1 MREFRPAAACISM
14 SAANR
19 RDSAQILVLIVFTAL
34 IYFCTGLPL
43 AVLPGYVHNSLG
55 YSSAMAGLVISA
67 QYLTT
72 LLARPL
78 TSSLCDQLGPR
89 RAVIYGLLACGL
101 SGLLTL
107 LAISLDN
114 LPVVT
119 LGGLLLGRVLLGAAQ
134 GLMGTG
140 ALSWAIARAGVAHT
154 ARVISWNGVAVY
166 GAIAIGAPLGMTL
179 ADRFGVWS
187 LGAVTLALALGGLL
201 LIRRQAALPVSSEAR
216 LPFRNVFGRVLP
228 GGLTLALGTL
238 GYGTL
243 STFVALY
250 FTNRGWDGA
259 GYALSAFGAAFIGA
273 RLLFSG
279 SIGRWGGYRV
289 ALACL
294 GVELMGLL
302 LIWLAPG
309 PTLVF
314 AGAALTG
321 LGLSMLYPA
330 LAVEVIQQV
339 PASSRSSALGAFAL
353 FFDLAL
359 GLAGP
364 LMGWLIPFTGL
375 AGIFAVSALFAVIGL
390 VLGVRLL
397 LGARAAS

>member
-1 MREFRPAAACISM
+1 MRQFVPAAACHFM
-14 SAANR
+14 SAVR
-19 RDSAQILVLIVFTAL
+19 LRDPAQVLVLIVFTAL

-43 AVLPGYVHNSLG
+43 AVLPGYVHDSLG
-55 YSSAMAGLVISA
+55 YGSALAGLVISA

-78 TSSLCDQLGPR
+78 TSSLCDRLGPR
-89 RAVIYGLLACGL
+89 RAVTYGLLACGL
-101 SGLLTL
+101 SGLLTW
-107 LAISLDN
+107 LAIGLDSL
-114 LPVVT
+114 PAVT

-140 ALSWAIARAGVAHT
+140 ALSWAIARAGVEHT
-154 ARVISWNGVAVY
+154 ARVISWNGIAVY
-166 GAIAIGAPLGMTL
+166 GAIAIGAPLGMAL
-179 ADRFGVWS
+179 ADRFGAWT
-187 LGAVTLALALGGLL
+187 LGAITLALALGGLP
-201 LIRRQAALPVSSEAR
+201 LIRRQATLPVSVEAR
-216 LPFRNVFGRVLP
+216 LPFRRVFSRVLP
-228 GGLTLALGTL
+228 GGMTLALGTL

-259 GYALSAFGAAFIGA
+259 GYALSAFGAAFIVA
-273 RLLFSG
+273 RLVFSG

-294 GVELMGLL
+294 GVELLGLL

-309 PTLVF
+309 PALVF

-321 LGLSMLYPA
+321 LGLSLLYPA

-339 PASSRSSALGAFAL
+339 PASNRSSALGAFAL

-364 LMGWLIPFTGL
+364 LMGLLVPLSGL
-375 AGIFAVSALFAVIGL
+375 AGLFAISALFALIGL
-390 VLGVRLL
+390 GMGVRLL
-397 LGARAAS
+397 LGAQRG

>member
-1 MREFRPAAACISM
+1 M
-14 SAANR
+14 SAVR
-19 RDSAQILVLIVFTAL
+19 LRDPAQVLALIVFTAL

-43 AVLPGYVHNSLG
+43 AVLPGYVHDSLG
-55 YSSAMAGLVISA
+55 YSSAVAGLVISA

-78 TSSLCDQLGPR
+78 TSSLCDRLGSR
-89 RAVIYGLLACGL
+89 RAVTYGLLACAL
-101 SGLLTL
+101 SGLLTW
-107 LAISLDN
+107 LATSLEN
-114 LPVVT
+114 LPIVT
-119 LGGLLLGRVLLGAAQ
+119 LGALLLGRVLLGAAQ

-140 ALSWAIARAGVAHT
+140 ALSWAIARAGVEHT

-166 GAIAIGAPLGMTL
+166 GAIAIGAPLGMAL
-179 ADRFGVWS
+179 AERFGVGS

-201 LIRRQAALPVSSEAR
+201 LIRRQATLPVSSEAR
-216 LPFRNVFGRVLP
+216 LPFRRVFGRVLP

-250 FTNRGWDGA
+250 FTSRGWDGA

-273 RLLFSG
+273 RLVFSG

-294 GVELMGLL
+294 GVELLGLL

-309 PTLVF
+309 PVLVF

-321 LGLSMLYPA
+321 LGLSLLYPA

-364 LMGWLIPFTGL
+364 LMGLLVPLSGL
-375 AGIFAVSALFAVIGL
+375 AGLFGVSALFAVIGL
-390 VLGVRLL
+390 GMGVRLL
-397 LGARAAS
+397 QGARG

>member
-1 MREFRPAAACISM
+1 MRDPA
-14 SAANR
+14 
-19 RDSAQILVLIVFTAL
+19 QVFVLIVFTAL

-43 AVLPGYVHNSLG
+43 AVLPGYVHDTLG
-55 YSSAMAGLVISA
+55 YNSAVAGLVISV
-67 QYLTT
+67 QYLATF
-72 LLARPL
+72 LARPL

-89 RAVIYGLLACGL
+89 RAVTYGLLACGL

-107 LAISLDN
+107 AAISLDD
-114 LPVVT
+114 LPSVT
-119 LGGLLLGRVLLGAAQ
+119 LLGLLLGRVLLGAAQ

-140 ALSWAIARAGVAHT
+140 ALSWAIARAGVEHA
-154 ARVISWNGVAVY
+154 ARVISWNGIAVY
-166 GAIAIGAPLGMTL
+166 GAIAAGAPLGMLL
-179 ADRFGVWS
+179 ADRFGAGS
-187 LGAVTLALALGGLL
+187 LGTVTLALAIIGLAV
-201 LIRRQAALPVSSEAR
+201 IYPQATLPISTEAR
-216 LPFRNVFGRVLP
+216 LSFRRVVGRVLP

-250 FTNRGWDGA
+250 FTQRGWPGA

-273 RLLFSG
+273 RLVFSD

-294 GVELMGLL
+294 GGELLGLL
-302 LIWLAPG
+302 LIWFAPG
-309 PTLVF
+309 PELVF

-321 LGLSMLYPA
+321 LGLSLLYPA
-330 LAVEVIQQV
+330 LAVEIIQQV

-359 GLAGP
+359 GIAGP
-364 LMGWLIPFTGL
+364 LMGLLAPYTGL
-375 AGIFAVSALFAVIGL
+375 DGLFAVSALFALIGL
-390 VLGVRLL
+390 LFSLYLSRG
-397 LGARAAS
+397 GATAR

>member
-1 MREFRPAAACISM
+1 M
-14 SAANR
+14 SAVR
-19 RDSAQILVLIVFTAL
+19 LRDPAQVLALIVFTAL

-43 AVLPGYVHNSLG
+43 AVLPGYVHDSLG
-55 YSSAMAGLVISA
+55 YSSAVAGLVISA

-78 TSSLCDQLGPR
+78 TSSLCDRLGSR
-89 RAVIYGLLACGL
+89 RAVTYGLLACAL
-101 SGLLTL
+101 SGLLTR

-114 LPVVT
+114 LPIVT
-119 LGGLLLGRVLLGAAQ
+119 LGALLLGRVLLGAAQ

-140 ALSWAIARAGVAHT
+140 ALSWAIARAGVEHT

-166 GAIAIGAPLGMTL
+166 GAIAIGAPLGMAL
-179 ADRFGVWS
+179 AERFGVGS

-201 LIRRQAALPVSSEAR
+201 LIRRQATLPVSSEAR
-216 LPFRNVFGRVLP
+216 LPFRRVFGRVLP

-250 FTNRGWDGA
+250 FTSRGWDGA

-273 RLLFSG
+273 RLVFSG

-294 GVELMGLL
+294 GVELLGLL

-309 PTLVF
+309 PVLVF

-321 LGLSMLYPA
+321 LGLSLLYPA

-364 LMGWLIPFTGL
+364 LMGLLVPLSGL
-375 AGIFAVSALFAVIGL
+375 AGLFGVSALFAVIGL
-390 VLGVRLL
+390 GMGVRLL
-397 LGARAAS
+397 QGARG

>member
-1 MREFRPAAACISM
+1 M
-14 SAANR
+14 SAVR
-19 RDSAQILVLIVFTAL
+19 LRDPAQVLALIVFTAL

-43 AVLPGYVHNSLG
+43 AVLPGYVHDSLG
-55 YSSAMAGLVISA
+55 YSSAVAGLVISA

-78 TSSLCDQLGPR
+78 TSSLCDRLGSR
-89 RAVIYGLLACGL
+89 RAVTYGLLACAL
-101 SGLLTL
+101 SGLLTW
-107 LAISLDN
+107 LATSLDN
-114 LPVVT
+114 LPIVT
-119 LGGLLLGRVLLGAAQ
+119 LGALLLGRVLLGAAQ

-140 ALSWAIARAGVAHT
+140 ALSWAIARAGVEHT

-166 GAIAIGAPLGMTL
+166 GAIAIGAPLGMAL
-179 ADRFGVWS
+179 AERFGVGS

-201 LIRRQAALPVSSEAR
+201 LIRRQATLPVSSEAR
-216 LPFRNVFGRVLP
+216 LPFRRVFGRVLP

-250 FTNRGWDGA
+250 FTSRGWDGA

-273 RLLFSG
+273 RLVFSG
-279 SIGRWGGYRV
+279 TIGRWGGYRV

-294 GVELMGLL
+294 GVELLGLL

-309 PTLVF
+309 PVLVF

-321 LGLSMLYPA
+321 LGLSLLYPA

-364 LMGWLIPFTGL
+364 LMGLLVPLSGL
-375 AGIFAVSALFAVIGL
+375 AGLFGVSALFAVIGL
-390 VLGVRLL
+390 GMGVRLL
-397 LGARAAS
+397 QGARG

>member
-1 MREFRPAAACISM
+1 M
-14 SAANR
+14 SAVR
-19 RDSAQILVLIVFTAL
+19 LRDPAQVLALIVFTAL

-43 AVLPGYVHNSLG
+43 AVLPGYVHDSLG
-55 YSSAMAGLVISA
+55 YSSAVAGLVISA

-78 TSSLCDQLGPR
+78 TSSLCDRLGSR
-89 RAVIYGLLACGL
+89 RAVTYGLLACAL
-101 SGLLTL
+101 SGLLTW
-107 LAISLDN
+107 LATSLEN
-114 LPVVT
+114 LPIVT
-119 LGGLLLGRVLLGAAQ
+119 LGALLLGRVLLGAAQ

-140 ALSWAIARAGVAHT
+140 ALSWAIARAGVEHT

-166 GAIAIGAPLGMTL
+166 GAIAIGAPLGMAL
-179 ADRFGVWS
+179 AERFGVGS

-201 LIRRQAALPVSSEAR
+201 LIRRQATLPVSSEAR
-216 LPFRNVFGRVLP
+216 LPFRRVFGRVLP

-250 FTNRGWDGA
+250 FTSRGWDGA

-273 RLLFSG
+273 RLVFSG
-279 SIGRWGGYRV
+279 TIGRWGGYRV

-294 GVELMGLL
+294 GVELLGLL

-309 PTLVF
+309 PVLVF

-321 LGLSMLYPA
+321 LGLSLLYPA

-364 LMGWLIPFTGL
+364 LMGLLVPLSGL
-375 AGIFAVSALFAVIGL
+375 AGLFGVSALLAVIGL
-390 VLGVRLL
+390 GMGVRLL
-397 LGARAAS
+397 QGARG

>member
-1 MREFRPAAACISM
+1 M
-14 SAANR
+14 SAVR
-19 RDSAQILVLIVFTAL
+19 LRDPAQVLALIVFTAL

-43 AVLPGYVHNSLG
+43 AVLPGYVHDSLG
-55 YSSAMAGLVISA
+55 YSSAVAGLVISA

-78 TSSLCDQLGPR
+78 TSSLCDRLGSR
-89 RAVIYGLLACGL
+89 RAVTYGLLACAL
-101 SGLLTL
+101 SGLLTW
-107 LAISLDN
+107 LATSLEN
-114 LPVVT
+114 LPIVT
-119 LGGLLLGRVLLGAAQ
+119 LGALLLGRVLLGAAQ

-140 ALSWAIARAGVAHT
+140 ALSWAIARAGVEHT

-166 GAIAIGAPLGMTL
+166 GAIAIGAPLGMAL
-179 ADRFGVWS
+179 AERFGVGS

-201 LIRRQAALPVSSEAR
+201 LIRRQATLPVSSEAR
-216 LPFRNVFGRVLP
+216 LPFRRVFGRVLP

-250 FTNRGWDGA
+250 FTSRGWDGA

-273 RLLFSG
+273 RLVFSG

-294 GVELMGLL
+294 GVELLGLL

-309 PTLVF
+309 PVLVF

-321 LGLSMLYPA
+321 LGLSLLYPA

-364 LMGWLIPFTGL
+364 LMGVLVPLSGL
-375 AGIFAVSALFAVIGL
+375 AGLFGVSALFAVIGL
-390 VLGVRLL
+390 GMGVRLL
-397 LGARAAS
+397 QGARG

>member
-1 MREFRPAAACISM
+1 M
-14 SAANR
+14 SAAR
-19 RDSAQILVLIVFTAL
+19 LRDPAQVLALIVFTAL

-43 AVLPGYVHNSLG
+43 AVLPGYVHDSLG
-55 YSSAMAGLVISA
+55 YSSAVAGLVISA

-78 TSSLCDQLGPR
+78 TSSLCDRLGSR
-89 RAVIYGLLACGL
+89 RAVTYGLLACAL
-101 SGLLTL
+101 SGLLTW

-114 LPVVT
+114 LPIVT
-119 LGGLLLGRVLLGAAQ
+119 LGALLLGRVLLGAAQ

-140 ALSWAIARAGVAHT
+140 ALSWAIARAGVEHT

-166 GAIAIGAPLGMTL
+166 GAIAIGAPLGMAL
-179 ADRFGVWS
+179 AERFGVGS

-201 LIRRQAALPVSSEAR
+201 LIRRQATLPVSSEAR
-216 LPFRNVFGRVLP
+216 LPFRRVFGRVLP
-228 GGLTLALGTL
+228 GGLILALGTL

-250 FTNRGWDGA
+250 FTSRGWDGA

-273 RLLFSG
+273 RLVFSG

-294 GVELMGLL
+294 GVELLGLL

-309 PTLVF
+309 PVLVF

-321 LGLSMLYPA
+321 LGLSLLYPA

-359 GLAGP
+359 GVAGP
-364 LMGWLIPFTGL
+364 LMGLLVPLSGL
-375 AGIFAVSALFAVIGL
+375 AGLFAISALFAVIGL
-390 VLGVRLL
+390 GMGVRLL
-397 LGARAAS
+397 VGAQRG

>member
-1 MREFRPAAACISM
+1 MRDPAQVLA
-14 SAANR
+14 
-19 RDSAQILVLIVFTAL
+19 LIVFTAL

-43 AVLPGYVHNSLG
+43 AVLPGYVHDSLG
-55 YSSAMAGLVISA
+55 YSSAVAGLVISA

-78 TSSLCDQLGPR
+78 TSSLCDRLGSR
-89 RAVIYGLLACGL
+89 RAVTYGLLACAL
-101 SGLLTL
+101 SGLLTR

-114 LPVVT
+114 LPIVT
-119 LGGLLLGRVLLGAAQ
+119 LGALLLGRVLLGAAQ

-140 ALSWAIARAGVAHT
+140 ALSWAIARAGVEHT

-166 GAIAIGAPLGMTL
+166 GAIAIGAPLGMAL
-179 ADRFGVWS
+179 AERFGVGS

-201 LIRRQAALPVSSEAR
+201 LIRRQATLPVSSEAR
-216 LPFRNVFGRVLP
+216 LPFRRVFGRVLP

-250 FTNRGWDGA
+250 FTSRGWDGA

-273 RLLFSG
+273 RLVFSG

-294 GVELMGLL
+294 GVELLGLL

-309 PTLVF
+309 PVLVF

-321 LGLSMLYPA
+321 LGLSLLYPA

-364 LMGWLIPFTGL
+364 LMGLLVPLSGL
-375 AGIFAVSALFAVIGL
+375 AGLFGVSALFAVIGL
-390 VLGVRLL
+390 GMGVRLL
-397 LGARAAS
+397 QGARG